1 MGATLMNKPLKTQY
15 LHSYWNNI
23 IKNVDEASVWL
34 EHDPYEDDRQTIE
47 VALELDTEGL
57 YI

>member
-1 MGATLMNKPLKTQY
+1 MNKSLNTQY

>member
-1 MGATLMNKPLKTQY
+1 MNKSLKTQY